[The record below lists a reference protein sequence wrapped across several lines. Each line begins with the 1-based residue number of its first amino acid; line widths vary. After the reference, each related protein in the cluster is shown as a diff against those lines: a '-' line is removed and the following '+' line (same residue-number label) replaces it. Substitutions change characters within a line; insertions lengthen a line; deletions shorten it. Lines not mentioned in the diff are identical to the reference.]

1 MASNTVLLERDAG
14 IATVTLN
21 RPEKMN
27 ALDVELMTELT
38 RVLEE
43 VATDTS
49 VRCVVFTGAGERA
62 FSAGGDIN
70 AMGGQGLFASATP
83 GKKEPWETAAMHLRR
98 SMEASAWL
106 HEMGKPTVAAIN
118 GAVAGASLAMAL
130 ACDLRIAADHA
141 VFTTAFAKIG
151 YSGDYGGAWYL
162 TKIVGTAKAREL
174 YFLSERIDAQEAARL
189 GLVNWVVPREKFRA
203 EVRALAERLAAGPP
217 LAYRYM
223 KRNLNL
229 ALTLHERELLDLES
243 EAMMRTG
250 ATEDFRNAA
259 AAFLAKK
266 TPTFEGR

>member
-1 MASNTVLLERDAG
+1 MASKTVLLERDG
-14 IATVTLN
+14 GVATVTLN
-21 RPEKMN
+21 RPDKMN
-27 ALDVELMTELT
+27 SLNVELMTELP
-38 RVLEE
+38 RILEE
-43 VATDTS
+43 LATDTS
-49 VRCVVFTGAGERA
+49 VRCVVLTGAGEKA
-62 FSAGGDIN
+62 FSAGGDIT
-70 AMGGQGLFASATP
+70 AMGGEGLFAGGTP
-83 GKKEPWETAAMHLRR
+83 GRKQPWETAATGLRR
-98 SMEASAWL
+98 AMEASAWL
-106 HEMGKPTVAAIN
+106 HEMGKPTLAVIN
-118 GAVAGASLAMAL
+118 GAVAGASLSMAL

-151 YSGDYGGAWYL
+151 YSGDFGGAWYL

-174 YFLSERIDAQEAARL
+174 YFLSDRIDAQEAARL
-189 GLVNWVVPREKFRA
+189 GLVNWVVPREKLRDEA
-203 EVRALAERLAAGPP
+203 RVLAQRLAAGPP